1 MKFVTEIK
9 KLFVFVLFMLG
20 SFVEGLNLRNWK
32 YKQEMIVGSDIV
44 EGMNNKE
51 ESIIQLQNDIE
62 MKEVNKNQNNFL
74 FFP

>member
-20 SFVEGLNLRNWK
+20 FFVEGLNLRNWK

-51 ESIIQLQNDIE
+51 ESIIQL
-62 MKEVNKNQNNFL
+62 
-74 FFP
+74 